1 MTRAEKIH
9 YIAMNSNHSDKEIEL
24 IASRH
29 DDDFLNQM
37 MEVTDKSVEH
47 QISDQMTSMY

>member
-9 YIAMNSNHSDKEIEL
+9 YIVMNSNHSDKEIEL

-37 MEVTDKSVEH
+37 MEVTDKSVE
-47 QISDQMTSMY
+47 QQLDEQLV